1 MIVVVPARGG
11 SKGLTRKNVL
21 PLAGV
26 PLIQHTLKTALS
38 ARHVTRVIV
47 STDDDEITAVVKRI
61 DGVEVPFRRP
71 AELASDTSSA
81 VDVYLHAADWLEATE
96 GRPVGAL
103 CALLPTSPLRLSAD
117 IDAAIECFI
126 RNQAEVVLSVQQGKP
141 LAWHQQMDPDS
152 RLTALGNLSPQE
164 AIANRQ
170 AHGPAPVV
178 LNGSIY
184 VLDLV
189 ALRRTRT
196 YFGPKTYGYLMP
208 PERSVD
214 IDGPDD
220 FRLAE
225 ALLSVRS
232 DT

>member
-11 SKGLTRKNVL
+11 SKGLARKNVL

-26 PLIQHTLKTALS
+26 PLIQHTLNTALT

-47 STDDDEITAVVKRI
+47 STDDDEIAAVAAAI

-71 AELASDTSSA
+71 ADLAADTASA
-81 VDVYLHAADWLEATE
+81 VDVYLHAVDWIEKAE
-96 GRPVGAL
+96 GCQIGVL
-103 CALLPTSPLRLSAD
+103 CALLPTSPLRIAAD
-117 IDAAIECFI
+117 IDAAIECFD
-126 RNQAEVVLSVQQGKP
+126 RHQAEVVLSVQQVKP
-141 LAWHQQMDPDS
+141 LAWHQQMDSDS
-152 RLTALGNLSPQE
+152 RLTALGNLSPQA

-184 VLDLV
+184 VLDV
-189 ALRRTRT
+189 ATLRRTRS

-208 PERSVD
+208 PERSID
-214 IDGPDD
+214 IDGVDD
-220 FRLAE
+220 FLMAE
-225 ALLSVRS
+225 ALLKARNP
-232 DT
+232 